1 MNLRFWLLL
10 FSLAAVSV
18 APPSPPSPSPSPH
31 LKSWFREKYLVAAD
45 DTYYDYTLNRFR
57 LDDNDIDMCPDIYK
71 SATIFAITGRYI
83 HEIKRTC
90 NSIYMQKRRIIINSY
105 SSGYN
110 VTTTLQD
117 ELRDIQEMIDRGITD
132 IFQIS
137 GVLICYTF
145 EFGMILVS
153 VILALYSTLFMII
166 LLFCQY

>member
-1 MNLRFWLLL
+1 
-10 FSLAAVSV
+10 
-18 APPSPPSPSPSPH
+18 

-83 HEIKRTC
+83 HEIKKTC
-90 NSIYMQKRRIIINSY
+90 NSIYKQKRTIIINSY
-105 SSGYN
+105 SGDN

-117 ELRDIQEMIDRGITD
+117 ELRVIQEMIVTMITD

-145 EFGMILVS
+145 EIGMILVS
-153 VILALYSTLFMII
+153 VILALCSTLFMII
-166 LLFCQY
+166 LLLCQY